1 METFQDR
8 DVSHPTCRP
17 YHRDSFSFLLTVTS
31 PGATVIDLTAFT
43 TIFVFVVLT
52 GFSQLLQYHS
62 SYFSFS
68 VISTCDNLLVSKTF
82 FKGKLFT
89 LTAVFHLLFH
99 EREGS
104 VTERPGEGKWRLE
117 VFLGE
122 I

>member
-17 YHRDSFSFLLTVTS
+17 YHRDSFSPAPGRLLAFLLTVTS

-89 LTAVFHLLFH
+89 LTAVFHLL
-99 EREGS
+99 
-104 VTERPGEGKWRLE
+104 
-117 VFLGE
+117 
-122 I
+122 